1 MNSTDKILL
10 SVKELSERL
19 GISPKIIYM
28 WTKENKIPFI
38 VISSE
43 GAKTKHYRFILEDV
57 LNSLREDK

>member
-1 MNSTDKILL
+1 MNSTEKILL
-10 SVKELSERL
+10 SVRELSERL

-57 LNSLREDK
+57 LNSLREEK